1 MCDKENITNT
11 EQETKNQIE
20 YLEKEIRELSSKN
33 YELSNKTYKLK
44 NLIEDIFDA
53 ILNCILVLRIIVYI
67 GSVSWSWWWLK
78 NPVLAIGIACALTI
92 AHLSIVL
99 SEYVKDKTREFKEI

>member
-1 MCDKENITNT
+1 MDTNENIII
-11 EQETKNQIE
+11 EQETKNRIE
-20 YLEKEIRELSSKN
+20 YLEKERRELSSKN
-33 YELSNKTYKLK
+33 CDLSTQTYKLK
-44 NLIEDIFDA
+44 NIIEDVFNA
-53 ILNCILVLRIIVYI
+53 ILNCILVIRIIVYI

-92 AHLSIVL
+92 AHLSIML